1 MTLGSNNS
9 LEPRRPEMA
18 IGDASALAAAPPPPG
33 VSLRD
38 LGLMIYRRR
47 KLALLVFAGI
57 FLTVGAVTMMM
68 PSVYV
73 ARAQVMLKKERASTI
88 ISANEATD
96 TDTRPTISENILN
109 SEIEILKSATLL
121 RSVVNTNGLYKRLV
135 KPEAVAILDSALV
148 VEIAVATFAK
158 ALECQAVPKSNIIE
172 ISYESEDPRL
182 AAQLVNELCRRY
194 VDRHLEVH
202 ESRGVYSFFQ
212 HQAQALHDTLQVVA
226 AQLRQFEIENNL
238 IAPDK
243 QRELLLQKIA
253 EYEGQRNA
261 ARAGAQAADR
271 QVSFLEQQLANE
283 PERIHTRKQRASAT
297 VLEAMKRELAELQV
311 KYDLLR
317 QEETRSRAAT
327 APNSRL
333 TRSLQARIAQL
344 EEAIQAEQRTE
355 QPTAVADISN
365 TVLQLSSDL
374 TRARMSLVGYRAQE
388 EELQKAIDQQKALL
402 AGLERATLTHEAL
415 LRQLHLHENNYLL
428 YAKKQEEARI
438 SEALD
443 REKVANVSIIDPA
456 SVPLTAVRPNRKM
469 NLALGLA
476 LGVLVGLGA
485 GLAAGYFD
493 SMIRSRGDL
502 ERQLNVP
509 VLVTIPE
516 GDWPLNLL
524 AEESYD
530 PRTEGS
536 RRT

>member
-1 MTLGSNNS
+1 MTLGSSNS
-9 LEPRRPEMA
+9 LESRRPEMA
-18 IGDASALAAAPPPPG
+18 IADASGPFAPPRAG

-38 LGLMIYRRR
+38 LGVLIYRRR

-73 ARAQVMLKKERASTI
+73 ARARVMLKKERASTI
-88 ISANEATD
+88 ISPNEAAD
-96 TDTRPTISENILN
+96 TDTRPTISENMLN
-109 SEIEILKSATLL
+109 SEIEILKSTTLL
-121 RSVVNTNGLYKRLV
+121 RSVVTTEGLYKRLV
-135 KPEAVAILDSALV
+135 QPEAVAILDSALV
-148 VEIAVATFAK
+148 VELAVAAFSKT
-158 ALECQAVPKSNIIE
+158 LECQVVPKSNIIE
-172 ISYESEDPRL
+172 ISCESEDPRL
-182 AAQLVNELCRRY
+182 AAQLVNELCRQY

-212 HQAQALHDTLQVVA
+212 HQAQALQDTLQAIA

-238 IAPDK
+238 IAPEK

-253 EYEGQRNA
+253 DYEGQLNA
-261 ARAGAQAADR
+261 VRAGAQAAER

-283 PERIHTRKQRASAT
+283 PERIHARKQRASAT

-311 KYDLLR
+311 KYDVLR
-317 QEETRSRAAT
+317 QERAGSRGAA
-327 APNSRL
+327 APNSSL
-333 TRSLQARIAQL
+333 ARSLQARIAQL
-344 EEAIQAEQRTE
+344 EEAIQAEQ
-355 QPTAVADISN
+355 QAAPPTAVAEISN

-374 TRARMSLVGYRAQE
+374 TRARMNLVGYRAQE
-388 EELQKAIDQQKALL
+388 EELQKAIAQQRTLL

-415 LRQLHLHENNYLL
+415 QRQLHLHENNYLL

-456 SVPLTAVRPNRKM
+456 SVPLTAVRPNRKV
-469 NLALGLA
+469 NLALGLVLA
-476 LGVLVGLGA
+476 LVVSLGTA
-485 GLAAGYFD
+485 LTAGYFD
-493 SMIRSRGDL
+493 SLIRNRNDL

-516 GDWPLNLL
+516 GDWPVNLL
-524 AEESYD
+524 TEEGYD
-530 PRTEGS
+530 PRTEAAQ
-536 RRT
+536 RT

>member
-18 IGDASALAAAPPPPG
+18 IADASALAAAPPPPG

-88 ISANEATD
+88 VSANEATD

-121 RSVVNTNGLYKRLV
+121 RSVVNTDGLYKRLV

-253 EYEGQRNA
+253 EYESQRNA

-271 QVSFLEQQLANE
+271 QVSFLEQQLAHE

-317 QEETRSRAAT
+317 QEETRSRGAA
-327 APNSRL
+327 APSSRMA
-333 TRSLQARIAQL
+333 RSLQARIAQL
-344 EEAIQAEQRTE
+344 EEAVQAEQNAE
-355 QPTAVADISN
+355 QPAAVAEISN
-365 TVLQLSSDL
+365 TVLQLSNDL
-374 TRARMSLVGYRAQE
+374 TRARMNLVGYRAQE

-469 NLALGLA
+469 NLALGLV

-493 SMIRSRGDL
+493 SMIRNRGDL

-524 AEESYD
+524 AEEAYD
-530 PRTEGS
+530 PRPQAS
-536 RRT
+536 QRT